1 MRLSED
7 EPYGVK
13 GANII
18 LKFSKVQETQNN
30 NHKEKESKISK
41 LRRGSSSLS
50 ACSTTSDQ
58 ETLTGFEAGETLG
71 VFEMCKD
78 TVRTEIYVQVYVPL
92 MVGKGIRKPF

>member
-1 MRLSED
+1 MALRSTINLVIPDLVRLSED

-71 VFEMCKD
+71 VFEMCND
-78 TVRTEIYVQVYVPL
+78 TVRT
-92 MVGKGIRKPF
+92 